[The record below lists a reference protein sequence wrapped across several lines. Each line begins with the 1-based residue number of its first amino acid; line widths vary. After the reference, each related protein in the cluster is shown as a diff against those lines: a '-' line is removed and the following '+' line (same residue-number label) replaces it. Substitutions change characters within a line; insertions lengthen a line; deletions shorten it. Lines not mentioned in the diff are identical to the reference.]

1 MAVRRAG
8 SITVVVCDG
17 FLCSRV
23 RGTQGCM
30 PSRQTRG
37 RGNSRVELER
47 FITSVKPTGN
57 HNIQYVNLIVRASLR
72 VHKPWYVAT
81 VFSFTLESK
90 KKKKKKEQNTC
101 SLHVFVEIRCVCLC
115 ACSSTQWCLTLCNSM
130 GFSLPGFLS
139 IEFPRQEYWHG
150 LSFPLS
156 GDLPAPGTEPESLA
170 SPAPTVRSFTTSAT
184 WKGP

>member
-1 MAVRRAG
+1 MAARRAG

-90 KKKKKKEQNTC
+90 KKKKKNKTPAAFM
-101 SLHVFVEIRCVCLC
+101 SL
-115 ACSSTQWCLTLCNSM
+115 
-130 GFSLPGFLS
+130 
-139 IEFPRQEYWHG
+139 
-150 LSFPLS
+150 
-156 GDLPAPGTEPESLA
+156 
-170 SPAPTVRSFTTSAT
+170 
-184 WKGP
+184 WK